1 LNRFRGLSKG
11 QCTNPPIRFEEINGL
26 AVGLVRRYPLITH
39 SIRRGP
45 LILKLIT
52 GFKNHD
58 YMLAIRRSNM
68 TDDVGAMIFLFGA
81 IILPIVGVITLVLW
95 MILHQREYSK
105 KKKEGKNEE
114 VSNKQVLIS
123 LLIAII
129 GVAGFLLAIDDIA
142 AFLNN

>member
-1 LNRFRGLSKG
+1 
-11 QCTNPPIRFEEINGL
+11 
-26 AVGLVRRYPLITH
+26 
-39 SIRRGP
+39 
-45 LILKLIT
+45 
-52 GFKNHD
+52 
-58 YMLAIRRSNM
+58 MLTIRRSNM
-68 TDDVGAMIFLFGA
+68 TDGAGAMIFLFGA

>member
-1 LNRFRGLSKG
+1 
-11 QCTNPPIRFEEINGL
+11 
-26 AVGLVRRYPLITH
+26 
-39 SIRRGP
+39 
-45 LILKLIT
+45 
-52 GFKNHD
+52 
-58 YMLAIRRSNM
+58 MLTIRRSNM
-68 TDDVGAMIFLFGA
+68 TDDAGAMIFLFGA

>member
-1 LNRFRGLSKG
+1 
-11 QCTNPPIRFEEINGL
+11 
-26 AVGLVRRYPLITH
+26 
-39 SIRRGP
+39 
-45 LILKLIT
+45 
-52 GFKNHD
+52 
-58 YMLAIRRSNM
+58 M
-68 TDDVGAMIFLFGA
+68 TDGAGAMIFLFGA

>member
-1 LNRFRGLSKG
+1 
-11 QCTNPPIRFEEINGL
+11 
-26 AVGLVRRYPLITH
+26 
-39 SIRRGP
+39 
-45 LILKLIT
+45 
-52 GFKNHD
+52 
-58 YMLAIRRSNM
+58 M
-68 TDDVGAMIFLFGA
+68 TDGAGAMIFLFVA